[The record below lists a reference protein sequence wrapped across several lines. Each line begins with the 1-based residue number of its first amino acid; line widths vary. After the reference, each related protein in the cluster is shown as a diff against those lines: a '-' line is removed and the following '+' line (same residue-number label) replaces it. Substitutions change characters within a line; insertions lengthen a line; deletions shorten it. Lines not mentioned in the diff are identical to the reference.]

1 MPAAQQSTQQTTA
14 APDLSMP
21 ASQVLGAV
29 REGSEAD
36 GLTIVENDGP
46 TAESLAATYASGRQ
60 ARLDAIAEKYLPE
73 APEANAAPPTP
84 AAQPAADAPIAESL
98 TAEAAAKPAE
108 APAALDKI
116 KAAATRA
123 RQAYRAQQRRQSE
136 FEQLRSQKAAA
147 EAEAA
152 RYREQGTRGA
162 SLIEKLANPATAL
175 SAIREAGLSA
185 DLLVQEAIKET
196 SPEAK
201 LDKLARALEQ
211 SDAARKALED
221 RLTKKD
227 QAAAQ
232 KAAYEKTEQSFVE
245 AAANAERYPNLAGL
259 DADVLLA
266 IGEGVAQKA
275 RARYFNDYGIDRVPT
290 HAEILSYVDKKLGSA
305 KKPAAAPP
313 EPQTSAAT
321 PKTPAAT
328 GTSKKPSIPRTTTNS
343 MSAAL
348 SSLPPDFRNM
358 SRTDRI
364 RILSGG

>member
-1 MPAAQQSTQQTTA
+1 MPAVQQSTQPTTA
-14 APDLSMP
+14 TPDLSMP

-29 REGSEAD
+29 REGSDGD

-46 TAESLAATYASGRQ
+46 TAESLAATYASSRQ
-60 ARLDAIAEKYLPE
+60 ARIDAVAEKHLPE
-73 APEANAAPPTP
+73 APEADAAPAPVV
-84 AAQPAADAPIAESL
+84 AKPAADAPIAEPL
-98 TAEAAAKPAE
+98 APEAAAKPAE
-108 APAALDKI
+108 PPAALDKI

-123 RQAYRAQQRRQSE
+123 RQAYRAQQQLRSDL
-136 FEQLRSQKAAA
+136 EQARSQKAAA

-201 LDKLARALEQ
+201 IDKIAHALEA
-211 SDAARKALED
+211 SEAARKALEE

-227 QAAAQ
+227 QEAAQ
-232 KAAYEKTEQSFVE
+232 KAAYEKTEQSFVK

-275 RARYFNDYGIDRVPT
+275 RARYFKDYGIDRVPT

-305 KKPAAAPP
+305 KKPAATPTEPP
-313 EPQTSAAT
+313 TSAAT
-321 PKTPAAT
+321 QKTPVAT
-328 GTSKKPSIPRTTTNS
+328 GTSKKPSTPRTTTNG

-348 SSLPPDFRNM
+348 SSLPPDFRNL